1 MTDMTDAKT
10 VLASINPDCTSGL
23 VSACA
28 RCGRSPVLFDCIYD
42 DEFWSQIAPAKY
54 RHMVLCLECVSHYAL
69 DNGIKVLPNLR
80 LVYVAAWDGVRPF
93 VPASA
98 LAASEAR
105 VEALEPYIQEIWF
118 EHRDHDG
125 PGYNECDK
133 PGEECAWCAGTRA
146 ALAAAAPPEPPQGV
160 G

>member
-1 MTDMTDAKT
+1 MTDAKT

-54 RHMVLCLECVSHYAL
+54 RRMVLCLECVSHHAL

-105 VEALEPYIQEIWF
+105 VEALERQVCRQLCSCGMYDNPDE
-118 EHRDHDG
+118 EVH
-125 PGYNECDK
+125 PPSCGY
-133 PGEECAWCAGTRA
+133 GHFLRA
-146 ALAAAAPPEPPQGV
+146 AIANSEGYGEMKP
-160 G
+160 